1 MASLTRRS
9 VTSASWNALAQVVIV
24 GIGFV
29 RSVLLARLLNVET
42 FGIYAGALAVVAF
55 TAVVATMGMNSA
67 FLYRSPWMEDEEK
80 AASVYL
86 TLQTIFS
93 SIWAA
98 LMVAG
103 AWLWADGPT
112 RTALITIT
120 LTAAVEQQVVVS
132 FSIHYRRVLHRRLAL
147 VSTLQIVISSFVIVL
162 MAWQG
167 FELWAILAGEIATT
181 LVLVVGL
188 YVWRPI
194 WRPRWGWD
202 VGVARYLVGFGL
214 PAMGAAALESGLQR
228 LDDIFVRYRIGITEM
243 GLYSRA
249 YTFASYPR
257 GVIAAPVSLVAGGAY
272 AEVAEDRT
280 RLSRVFFR
288 TLSFLLRTGFYAAAL
303 LVLVAPEFVLIL
315 LGEKWLPMVPILRLL
330 SFFALLDPVRTSL
343 GSLFV
348 AVGKPGV
355 LLRVRLAQLG
365 VLLVGLITLGTRW
378 GTMGV
383 ALAVNLM
390 LLVGLAQ
397 MVWTARRYV
406 DFSLRTMLLAPTLA
420 LTVGV
425 LLALAPLLWSDWQPA
440 AWLSGLT
447 KGVLFTA
454 GYGAVMLLMERR
466 EMMEIATLVRRQF
479 LPGAK

>member
-1 MASLTRRS
+1 
-9 VTSASWNALAQVVIV
+9 
-24 GIGFV
+24 
-29 RSVLLARLLNVET
+29 
-42 FGIYAGALAVVAF
+42 
-55 TAVVATMGMNSA
+55 
-67 FLYRSPWMEDEEK
+67 
-80 AASVYL
+80 
-86 TLQTIFS
+86 
-93 SIWAA
+93 
-98 LMVAG
+98 
-103 AWLWADGPT
+103 
-112 RTALITIT
+112 
-120 LTAAVEQQVVVS
+120 
-132 FSIHYRRVLHRRLAL
+132 
-147 VSTLQIVISSFVIVL
+147 
-162 MAWQG
+162 
-167 FELWAILAGEIATT
+167 
-181 LVLVVGL
+181 
-188 YVWRPI
+188 
-194 WRPRWGWD
+194 
-202 VGVARYLVGFGL
+202 
-214 PAMGAAALESGLQR
+214 
-228 LDDIFVRYRIGITEM
+228 
-243 GLYSRA
+243 
-249 YTFASYPR
+249 
-257 GVIAAPVSLVAGGAY
+257 
-272 AEVAEDRT
+272 
-280 RLSRVFFR
+280 
-288 TLSFLLRTGFYAAAL
+288 
-303 LVLVAPEFVLIL
+303 
-315 LGEKWLPMVPILRLL
+315 MVPILRLL